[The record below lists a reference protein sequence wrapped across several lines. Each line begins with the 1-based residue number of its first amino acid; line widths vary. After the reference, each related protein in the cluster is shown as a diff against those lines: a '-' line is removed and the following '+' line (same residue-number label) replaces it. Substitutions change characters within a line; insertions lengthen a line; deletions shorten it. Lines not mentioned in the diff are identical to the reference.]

1 MDSLAIFRD
10 GLKRYVLTAIDL
22 DSRFAFA
29 YSYPNL
35 NSHNAADFL
44 KKLTS
49 VAPFTINH
57 IQTDNG
63 SEFEKHFV
71 DAIRGS
77 PIQHFNTYPRHP
89 QSNAYVERFNRTLRS
104 QFLEYYE
111 DDITDIQPLNQAL
124 IDYLIWYNT
133 RKPHHGLGMRS
144 PMEYYMQSA
153 RLNKQKS
160 NMLWTRTSICPKTMK

>member
-1 MDSLAIFRD
+1 MLS
-10 GLKRYVLTAIDL
+10 AIDL

-29 YSYPNL
+29 YSYPHL
-35 NSHNAADFL
+35 NSQNAADFL

-111 DDITDIQPLNQAL
+111 DDITDVQPLNHAL

-144 PMEYYMQSA
+144 PMQYYMQSA
-153 RLNKQKS
+153 RLNGHKS
-160 NMLWTRTSICPKTMK
+160 NMLWTRTASWQPPRPVV